1 MRNLRISIAASIA
14 GLLIFASPLSAF
26 AQDAQ
31 ADAPGI
37 CAPWHR
43 CLAIG
48 GVGMVALA
56 ILALLVGYLIQRR
69 GFDKVE
75 HRQGNPE
82 GVRVDEN

>member
-1 MRNLRISIAASIA
+1 MRNLRILIAALIA
-14 GLLIFASPLSAF
+14 GLLIFANPLSAF
-26 AQDAQ
+26 AQDAP
-31 ADAPGI
+31 ADAPGV

-48 GVGMVALA
+48 GVGMVALG
-56 ILALLVGYLIQRR
+56 ILGLLIGYMIQRR

-82 GVRVDEN
+82 GVRIDEN